1 MGWPA
6 DLRPAGGVKSG
17 GLGHKCD
24 FISPGAWSL
33 MRIVITGAS
42 GNVGSALL
50 RRLAATDDYDI
61 VGLSRRIPHGGPG
74 GDKVQW
80 ASVDLTKN
88 ACGGMLRDVLRGADA
103 VVHLA
108 WAFQP
113 AHDLRYLEA
122 LGVGGT
128 QRVLEAVGFVG
139 VPHLVHMSSVGA
151 YSPKRDNTPVDED
164 WPTGGVPSSPYS
176 RHKSTAERLLDAHE
190 QAGYGTLITRLRPG
204 IIGQRSAGSSLLR
217 YGVPALVPARA
228 VGLVPVLPLDRR
240 LSIPMVHADD
250 VAAAIERV
258 VQRKVPG
265 AFNLAAPPPLTTDA
279 IAEALGAWAVYV
291 PVPVVRAFMALAW
304 HARLQQVDPGWLD
317 LGFAVPLLDTSRAE
331 RELEWSPSVD
341 ALTVLR
347 ETLSGIRER
356 SADRTPALRGRTVLG
371 QLGEVV
377 RHGPVGQRQRP

>member
-1 MGWPA
+1 
-6 DLRPAGGVKSG
+6 
-17 GLGHKCD
+17 
-24 FISPGAWSL
+24 

-50 RRLAATDDYDI
+50 RRLAATDNYDI

-88 ACGGMLRDVLRGADA
+88 ACGGMLRDAFRGADA

-291 PVPVVRAFMALAW
+291 PAPVVRAFMALAW

-347 ETLSGIRER
+347 ETLSGIRES

>member
-1 MGWPA
+1 
-6 DLRPAGGVKSG
+6 
-17 GLGHKCD
+17 
-24 FISPGAWSL
+24 

-88 ACGGMLRDVLRGADA
+88 ACGGMLRDAFRGADA

-347 ETLSGIRER
+347 ETLSGIRES